1 MRRPVAVGKQT
12 PLPEFMAL
20 SEFAKSGVLR
30 ALAPVIDLL
39 VRGGVTPNAITTFGT
54 VATVIGGGFY
64 ARGHIMLAG
73 WIVGLSAICD
83 LMDGAV
89 ARKSGKTSV
98 FGAFYDSTLDR
109 VADGAVLGGLA
120 IFFARNGV
128 HHEIPNYMSTPMV
141 AVILLGILGSFLTS
155 YTRARAEGL
164 GIDAQVGVLPRPDR
178 VVLLSAPQAFTGLAL
193 GGWVLMVICVLLTVT
208 AWITVVQ
215 RVLYVYRVTA
225 AQDRARAENTSPATR
240 APSGGMGEAHEARP
254 RAYDG
259 VAVAGDRIMRASD
272 GEGRLADITPAG
284 DSAPRRPGT
293 GQAPGFDTA
302 R

>member
-1 MRRPVAVGKQT
+1 
-12 PLPEFMAL
+12 MAL
-20 SEFAKSGVLR
+20 SDFAKSGVLR
-30 ALAPVIDLL
+30 LLAPVVDFL
-39 VRGGVTPNAITTFGT
+39 VRRRVSPNAITTFGT
-54 VATVIGGGFY
+54 LATIAGAGFY
-64 ARGHIMLAG
+64 ARGHIALAG
-73 WIVGLSAICD
+73 WIVGVSAICD
-83 LMDGAV
+83 LIDGAV
-89 ARKSGKTSV
+89 ARKSGQTSV

-128 HHEIPNYMSTPMV
+128 HHEIPDYMSTPMV

-178 VVLLSAPQAFTGLAL
+178 VVLLSGPQAFFGLAL
-193 GGWVLMVICVLLTVT
+193 NGWVLIVICILLTVT

-225 AQDRARAENTSPATR
+225 THDRARAGGSASATRPAT
-240 APSGGMGEAHEARP
+240 GGVGEAHDARGRAFEA
-254 RAYDG
+254 
-259 VAVAGDRIMRASD
+259 VALAGDRMMRAGD
-272 GEGRLADITPAG
+272 DADVHLADAASPTDAA
-284 DSAPRRPGT
+284 SRRPGT
-293 GQAPGFDTA
+293 GRSPGFDTA